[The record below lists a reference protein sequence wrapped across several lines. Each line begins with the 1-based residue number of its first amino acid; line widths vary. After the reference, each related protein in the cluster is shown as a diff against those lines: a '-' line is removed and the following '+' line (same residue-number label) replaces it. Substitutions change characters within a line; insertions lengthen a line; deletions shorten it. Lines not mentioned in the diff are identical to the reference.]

1 MEDIVEKAKYQ
12 VEEKEKKLNMEVIE
26 SRWLYQRVM
35 NLED

>member
-26 SRWLYQRVM
+26 SR
-35 NLED
+35 